1 MDLEV
6 KNKKE
11 KIDELSGFDAN
22 LINGDVLLEEKIK
35 NKKKR
40 KKDNS
45 KGQVINI
52 LNNLEY
58 NE

>member
-35 NKKKR
+35 NKKKEKR
-40 KKDNS
+40 
-45 KGQVINI
+45 II
-52 LNNLEY
+52 LKVKLSIY
-58 NE
+58 

>member
-35 NKKKR
+35 KKKR

-52 LNNLEY
+52 LINLEY